1 MSENKYLELQLMQ
14 KQVEEIKNIL
24 DRFDEQIIQIENLIY
39 DLRDF
44 RNLKK
49 GDNILVPVAS
59 GIFAKAKLTDNNN
72 LKVNVGKNTV
82 VEKDIDSTIDM
93 LENQRQE
100 ISSYR
105 NQSVV
110 NLGML
115 IDRSNKIKEELNKE
129 NV

>member
-1 MSENKYLELQLMQ
+1 MSENKYLELQLIQ
-14 KQVEEIKNIL
+14 RQVEEIKNIL

-105 NQSVV
+105 NQSIV